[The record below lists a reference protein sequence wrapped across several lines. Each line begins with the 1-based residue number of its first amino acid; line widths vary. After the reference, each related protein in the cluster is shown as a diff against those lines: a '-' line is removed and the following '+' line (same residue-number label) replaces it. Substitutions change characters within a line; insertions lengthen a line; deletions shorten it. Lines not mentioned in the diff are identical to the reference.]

1 MSNIQPSVSVIMNC
15 FNGEEFLVDAIDS
28 IYKQTFSD
36 WEIIFFDNASTDS
49 SPEIAKKYDNRLN
62 YYRIDNNVPLGK
74 ARNLA
79 IEKATGKY
87 IAFLDCDDLYIED
100 KLEKQYKV
108 MEKNDFVMSYGGA
121 IIINENGSHIK
132 KLRPK
137 NNSGAIFGNL
147 LLHYEVNMQSVMLLR
162 SNLLINNLLFPE
174 NFQFGPDYDLFMDI
188 ASQYEIGVINEIIV
202 MTRVHSG
209 ALTYKK
215 LHCVR
220 DELKSTIDR
229 LVARDPS
236 LKDKYENEIRLA
248 YGKFE
253 YYQVVCFISAGKIN
267 KARKTLQS
275 ILTYR
280 WEYIALY
287 VLLLFPLPKKIVMRL
302 LNR

>member
-1 MSNIQPSVSVIMNC
+1 LRNIEPSVSVIMNC

-36 WEIIFFDNASTDS
+36 WEIIFFDNASTDRS
-49 SPEIAKKYDNRLN
+49 SDIAKKYDNRLN
-62 YYRIDNNVPLGK
+62 YYHINNNVPLGK

-108 MEKNDFVMSYGGA
+108 MEKNDFIMSYGGA
-121 IIINENGSHIK
+121 IIINEKGLPTGRKSAK
-132 KLRPK
+132 YC
-137 NNSGAIFGNL
+137 SGDIFGNL
-147 LLHYEVNMQSVMLLR
+147 LKKYEVNMQSVMLLR
-162 SNLLINNLLFPE
+162 SYLINNNLLFPE
-174 NFQFGPDYDLFMDI
+174 DFQFGPDYDLFMDI

-229 LVARDPS
+229 LLVRDPS
-236 LKDKYENEIRLA
+236 LKNKYENEIRLA

-253 YYQVVCFISAGKIN
+253 YYQAVYFISDGKFN

-280 WEYIALY
+280 WEYFVLY
-287 VLLLFPLPKKIVMRL
+287 VLLFFPLPKKIVMRL